1 MLCKRFKTL
10 FFLSILLFGNS
21 SYSLNIFELS
31 LIGIGTSF
39 VINKYYDNSISV
51 ETTYEKK
58 ITLLERY
65 FENSVDEIPATLD
78 YNLPIEQQM
87 LIIEQIRNINNY

>member
-58 ITLLERY
+58 INLLERY